1 MSSGPPPLP
10 PISYPGWLGQPL
22 GGSSPLA
29 PAGPTDTRIPAEPFD
44 LWGVD
49 PPMRAAD
56 EAAGLIVNGSY
67 VRNPSAQNLASL
79 VNEHGKIRDARMSGQ
94 YMYVVTSSGD
104 IIIGTRSGQ
113 RMPHPTLVGGAEPQ
127 VRAAGIVDIRGGKI
141 FSVDNGSGHF
151 KPGAD
156 CLRAADEAFRRL
168 LPEKAFHRDYPG
180 PQPFRET

>member
-1 MSSGPPPLP
+1 MPSGPPPVPLVP
-10 PISYPGWLGQPL
+10 YPSWLGQPL
-22 GGSSPLA
+22 GEGSSSGQ
-29 PAGPTDTRIPAEPFD
+29 PARGDTRVPAEPFD

-67 VRNPSAQNLASL
+67 VTNPSAQNLAAL
-79 VNEHGKIRDARMSGQ
+79 VSPTGKIGSSRMSGQ
-94 YMYVVTSSGD
+94 FMYVVTSSGD
-104 IIIGTRSGQ
+104 IVIGTRSGQ

-127 VRAAGIVDIRGGKI
+127 VRAAGIVDIRGGRI

-156 CLRAADEAFRRL
+156 CLRAADEAFKRL
-168 LPEKAFHRDYPG
+168 LPEGAFHRDYQG
-180 PQPFRET
+180 PQPFKEK